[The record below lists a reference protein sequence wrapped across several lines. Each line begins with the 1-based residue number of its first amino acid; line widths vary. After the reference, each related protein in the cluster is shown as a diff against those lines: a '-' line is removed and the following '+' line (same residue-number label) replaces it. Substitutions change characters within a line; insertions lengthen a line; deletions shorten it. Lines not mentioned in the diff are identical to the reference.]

1 MSSEYTVER
10 FLEYVR
16 TSRSKN
22 TLRMYKEGLKRFTE
36 WYGKTSNEILAERVS
51 DWTSADLFQ
60 KKRFARQI
68 EKFHVYLI
76 KEKGYAPNSAT
87 YYCQGI
93 RLLFSFYEMPV
104 RVSSEIDRRK
114 MTTRDYVPRID
125 QYAEMFKV
133 ADNLRDKLIVS
144 MGLNLAL
151 RISDFAKIKKADLPN
166 LDIEPPIPFEVL
178 TQKEET
184 LAKSFLSDETVELL
198 KQYLPTL
205 SEENQYLFPSNGTG
219 HLDHTTFN
227 RIVKDLARAAKLKIP
242 KRKRIRF
249 HCFRKRFLSEAA
261 NLRIDPNIAKLLTG
275 KAVEHAMLAYLSEIN
290 LRSAFERISERLR
303 LTEKK
308 SVKTTD
314 AKEAEELRKRLDRL
328 ERRQN
333 IIAAINP
340 DVVRRADE
348 MLKNLGIT
356 LSKEAFIKM
365 TFGEKLDMIAKEQE
379 KREQEE
385 YQKMIAENG
394 NNTNH

>member
-1 MSSEYTVER
+1 MTNEQYTVER

-22 TLRMYKEGLKRFTE
+22 TLTMYRQGLRRFTE
-36 WYGKTSNEILAERVS
+36 WYGKTPNEILAERVN
-51 DWTSADLFQ
+51 DWTSGDLFQ
-60 KKRFARQI
+60 KKRFAREI
-68 EKFHVYLI
+68 EKFHAYLI
-76 KEKGYAPNSAT
+76 KEIGYSPNSAT

-93 RLLFSFYEMPV
+93 RSLFSFYEMPV
-104 RVSSEIDRRK
+104 KVSSEIDKRK

-133 ADNLRDKLIVS
+133 ADNLREKLIVS
-144 MGLNLAL
+144 MGLTLAW

-166 LDIEPPIPFEVL
+166 LDLEPPIPFETL
-178 TQKEET
+178 TEKEET
-184 LAKSFLSDETVELL
+184 LAKSFLSDEAVELL

-205 SEENQYLFPSNGTG
+205 GEQNPYLFPSNGKG

-227 RIVKDLARAAKLKIP
+227 RIIKDLAERAKLKIP

-249 HCFRKRFLSEAA
+249 HCFRKRFLSESA
-261 NLRIDPNIAKLLTG
+261 NLRIDLNIAKLLTG
-275 KAVEHAMLAYLSEIN
+275 KAVEPAMLAYLSETD

-308 SVKTTD
+308 MSVKST
-314 AKEAEELRKRLDRL
+314 KEADELKKRVDRL
-328 ERRQN
+328 ERMIN

-340 DVVRRADE
+340 DVVKRADE
-348 MLKNLGIT
+348 MLKNLGVT
-356 LSKEAFIKM
+356 LSAEQFTKM
-365 TFGEKLDMIAKEQE
+365 MFTQKLELIAKEQE

-385 YQKMIAENG
+385 YKKLIEN
-394 NNTNH
+394 NNNNY